1 MFTASLLL
9 GWCFDSITKN
19 FDLSP
24 HRPPSSANHLTPTS
38 HHIRPPNPLGY
49 IVDEGETKYQGE
61 KSLATS
67 SGWKLFN
74 WLTFTSQIF
83 VLTRGRILH
92 ISHSHNKP
100 LLTHRSPRIHYI
112 REGNQIWRWDV
123 DLIYKFA
130 WFLLY
135 SPLLPPCL
143 GFFRFLMHCGML
155 TLKPKWIVNTTI
167 NRRRE
172 NAVFEIKHNQQMHAT
187 TLFWHNKY
195 KLMKYQQ
202 FVGQTNTTINLM
214 RE

>member
-1 MFTASLLL
+1 MASLFL
-9 GWCFDSITKN
+9 GWCFDLFTKN

-38 HHIRPPNPLGY
+38 HHIRQPNHLGY

-61 KSLATS
+61 KSPASS

-92 ISHSHNKP
+92 ISHGHNKP
-100 LLTHRSPRIHYI
+100 LLTHRSSRIHCS

-143 GFFRFLMHCGML
+143 CFLRFLMHCGML

-167 NRRRE
+167 NCRWE
-172 NAVFEIKHNQQMHAT
+172 NAVFGVKN
-187 TLFWHNKY
+187 N
-195 KLMKYQQ
+195 
-202 FVGQTNTTINLM
+202 
-214 RE
+214 